1 MTAAL
6 TLSIEMLGKCAR
18 GIRGSEPGIVGTYSS
33 APFEGS
39 QFRVLSVEAR
49 PGIVWGIAG
58 VAGAPRPTCARHT
71 DWSQGGNNVMTRLLV
86 DVFDP
91 QTISLRQTVPR
102 RLWPSCTEGDDG
114 DESAEYQVWPERNR
128 FQAVGSVAEAVEQHC
143 QRRGD
148 VGQQQHSDN
157 SGPSSPAGRNP
168 EYGRELDVAST
179 QSAEQQGQHK
189 VEAGERRHRKHRPQQ
204 ARAIRLRHRKH
215 GEERQQCDPQRQ
227 HQRRGKALLNDIGDR
242 QWHGHDGQYPVRD
255 ELPSMAESGRE
266 GCEQH
271 TGNSQGDQRRPRPSG
286 CAHRQLAPSHR
297 TDRGPERRSQTA
309 VRDDPPDTQP
319 ATVVARPSSQLAGE
333 PARRTSQIS
342 ISPSW
347 VARRIRAP
355 VVIRMSGAQS
365 NRARATLFVPHVRQQ
380 NSPITLALGRFIMA
394 APAQRHIAH
403 SIMAAA
409 ASALILVACSTTT
422 PETSTTP
429 GTISANPPA
438 VSPSLASGERAKKQ
452 ATAAYIGM
460 WRDFVEAAATADW
473 QSQGLAQH
481 ATGIALTN
489 LSRALYADHRNGLV
503 TKGEPA
509 HDTQVSSVDPVTSP
523 TRVVIADCSDSTSS
537 LKYRV
542 DNGQLANDAPG
553 GRRQINAIVEKQ
565 SDGSWKVSDFGVHE
579 VGSC

>member
-1 MTAAL
+1 
-6 TLSIEMLGKCAR
+6 
-18 GIRGSEPGIVGTYSS
+18 
-33 APFEGS
+33 
-39 QFRVLSVEAR
+39 
-49 PGIVWGIAG
+49 
-58 VAGAPRPTCARHT
+58 
-71 DWSQGGNNVMTRLLV
+71 
-86 DVFDP
+86 
-91 QTISLRQTVPR
+91 
-102 RLWPSCTEGDDG
+102 
-114 DESAEYQVWPERNR
+114 
-128 FQAVGSVAEAVEQHC
+128 
-143 QRRGD
+143 
-148 VGQQQHSDN
+148 
-157 SGPSSPAGRNP
+157 
-168 EYGRELDVAST
+168 
-179 QSAEQQGQHK
+179 
-189 VEAGERRHRKHRPQQ
+189 
-204 ARAIRLRHRKH
+204 
-215 GEERQQCDPQRQ
+215 
-227 HQRRGKALLNDIGDR
+227 
-242 QWHGHDGQYPVRD
+242 
-255 ELPSMAESGRE
+255 
-266 GCEQH
+266 
-271 TGNSQGDQRRPRPSG
+271 
-286 CAHRQLAPSHR
+286 
-297 TDRGPERRSQTA
+297 
-309 VRDDPPDTQP
+309 
-319 ATVVARPSSQLAGE
+319 
-333 PARRTSQIS
+333 
-342 ISPSW
+342 
-347 VARRIRAP
+347 
-355 VVIRMSGAQS
+355 
-365 NRARATLFVPHVRQQ
+365 
-380 NSPITLALGRFIMA
+380 MA